1 MSALVR
7 RRNFNLSVILMA
19 PALFVLFLTMILP
32 SVSALGLSFFR
43 YSLGK
48 PMEFIGLEN
57 FRSIFAGES
66 VFWKSFF
73 TTGAFTVFVVTGEIG
88 LGAAVSLLL
97 ARRFPFQR
105 LWVAIVIAP
114 LAVSPVVGIIVWK
127 YLLTPNS
134 GMINYILAGLGLT
147 PPNWF
152 VTAGAAF
159 FAIGMIDIWMSTP
172 FVFTILYP
180 SILSIDPV
188 LFEAAS
194 MDGASYIQRARF
206 ITVPLIMPAIVTT
219 AVFRIIFTLRLFSPV
234 WLFAQGGP
242 AGSTRVLS
250 IYLYEQAFS
259 YRQFGLGS
267 AVAWVL
273 LVITLAISIPQM
285 KAMRRLLTRE

>member
-1 MSALVR
+1 MV
-7 RRNFNLSVILMA
+7 
-19 PALFVLFLTMILP
+19 PALFVLLLTIIFP
-32 SVSALGLSFFR
+32 SLSAFVLSFFR

-57 FRSIFAGES
+57 FRGIFAGKS
-66 VFWKSFF
+66 VFWKSL
-73 TTGAFTVFVVTGEIG
+73 TLTGTFTVFVVAGEIG
-88 LGAAVSLLL
+88 LGTAFSLLL

-105 LWVAIVIAP
+105 LWVAIIIAP

-127 YLLTPNS
+127 YMLTPNS
-134 GMINYILAGLGLT
+134 GMINYLIAGLGLT

-194 MDGASYIQRARF
+194 MDGASYIQKARF
-206 ITVPLIMPAIVTT
+206 ITIPLIMPAIVTT

-242 AGSTRVLS
+242 AGATRVLS

-259 YRQFGLGS
+259 YRHFGLGS

-273 LVITLAISIPQM
+273 LVITLVISIPQM